1 MTLCQA
7 LYCTNEKGKCE
18 KNLFCN
24 YRSDMT
30 TLVNPSTSDH
40 QKTRES
46 TTALATKKPRQYVRI
61 KRAKSDSYL
70 SYGQSCKTW
79 NYS

>member
-7 LYCTNEKGKCE
+7 FYCTNEKGKCE

-46 TTALATKKPRQYVRI
+46 TTALATKRKKTNVGI
-61 KRAKSDSYL
+61 KRVKSDSCL
-70 SYGQSCKTW
+70 SYSQSCKTW
-79 NYS
+79 NYK